1 MIGSGKGA
9 LLVPKQFAAEKGVRE
24 GGAIDHVHFF
34 LRSRAVSVERLR
46 GQLLSGAALAGDQ
59 DGQVGR
65 PGLPMIS

>member
-1 MIGSGKGA
+1 LIGSGKGA

-46 GQLLSGAALAGDQ
+46 GEPLSPVIKTVRSEGPA
-59 DGQVGR
+59 
-65 PGLPMIS
+65 LPMIS